1 MARLVIGGRIVLTL
15 SSQWR
20 WSFVQIVFWRLH
32 FTIFHLRVFRGQEKH
47 GHAVNT
53 QGACSQIC
61 CGESPRAL
69 GQRVPLG
76 DRKTA
81 TLEPSAKH
89 MWSCG
94 SGVSVLCSSKV
105 MPWVFARTPTER
117 GSLFLC
123 PLQQVFG
130 RGTFQTDFS
139 WCVDRQDKP
148 TDSARHTRKSR
159 THLWLPAW
167 WLDWSLVA
175 GLSWHCPHNDVGAV
189 QIVSWRLHFTI
200 FHLRVFRGQ
209 EKHGHAVNT
218 QGACSQI
225 CCGESPRALGQRVP
239 LGDRKTATLEP
250 SAKHMWSCGS
260 GVFGP
265 LQQQSHAMSVCKNAN
280 RTGLTLSMPSSNRCL
295 AEARFKQ
302 IFLDASIGKTNQQT
316 VQDSRGKA
324 GRTCG
329 CPHDG

>member
-15 SSQWR
+15 SSQLR

-89 MWSCG
+89 KWSCG

-123 PLQQVFG
+123 LF
-130 RGTFQTDFS
+130 
-139 WCVDRQDKP
+139 
-148 TDSARHTRKSR
+148 
-159 THLWLPAW
+159 
-167 WLDWSLVA
+167 
-175 GLSWHCPHNDVGAV
+175 
-189 QIVSWRLHFTI
+189 
-200 FHLRVFRGQ
+200 
-209 EKHGHAVNT
+209 
-218 QGACSQI
+218 
-225 CCGESPRALGQRVP
+225 
-239 LGDRKTATLEP
+239 
-250 SAKHMWSCGS
+250 
-260 GVFGP
+260 
-265 LQQQSHAMSVCKNAN
+265 
-280 RTGLTLSMPSSNRCL
+280 SNRCL

>member
-1 MARLVIGGRIVLTL
+1 MFR
-15 SSQWR
+15 
-20 WSFVQIVFWRLH
+20 SFAAAKSCHECL
-32 FTIFHLRVFRGQEKH
+32 QERQP
-47 GHAVNT
+47 N
-53 QGACSQIC
+53 GAHSFY
-61 CGESPRAL
+61 AL
-69 GQRVPLG
+69 
-76 DRKTA
+76 
-81 TLEPSAKH
+81 
-89 MWSCG
+89 
-94 SGVSVLCSSKV
+94 
-105 MPWVFARTPTER
+105 F
-117 GSLFLC
+117 
-123 PLQQVFG
+123 QQVFG

-250 SAKHMWSCGS
+250 SAKHKWSCGS
-260 GVFGP
+260 GVSVLCSSKVMPWVFARTPTERGSLFLCP
-265 LQQQSHAMSVCKNAN
+265 LP
-280 RTGLTLSMPSSNRCL
+280 TGVWQRHVSNR
-295 AEARFKQ
+295 F
-302 IFLDASIGKTNQQT
+302 FLM
-316 VQDSRGKA
+316 R
-324 GRTCG
+324 R
-329 CPHDG
+329 